1 MDTRCWLKIPTI
13 RHHPAPF
20 LCRFNPQKRKETKME
35 KNMKFISKRERIF
48 MALAGIVIVVIIVA
62 QVLHEIKAFE

>member
-20 LCRFNPQKRKETKME
+20 FAVLIHKKKRNQNGKEHE
-35 KNMKFISKRERIF
+35 IYFEEGADF